1 MRNPLGAILL
11 LADGILSSLP
21 SVSDPTQSSILTAD
35 ARSSL
40 VDVAANIQLCAR
52 HQKVIIDEVLTFSRL
67 DSKLLILAP
76 EKIRPPETVQS
87 VLKMVKAELDY
98 DKIQGSMALQP
109 SYIDLA
115 IDNVLLDPGR
125 LAQIILNFM
134 TSR

>member
-1 MRNPLGAILL
+1 M
-11 LADGILSSLP
+11 
-21 SVSDPTQSSILTAD
+21 SDPTQSSILTAD

-76 EKIRPPETVQS
+76 EKIRPTETVQS

-98 DKIQGSMALQP
+98 DNIQGSMALQP
-109 SYIDLA
+109 SYTDLA
-115 IDNVLLDPGR
+115 VDNVLLDPGR

>member
-21 SVSDPTQSSILTAD
+21 AVSDPTQSSILIAD

-76 EKIRPPETVQS
+76 EKIRPTETVQS

-109 SYIDLA
+109 SYTDLA
-115 IDNVLLDPGR
+115 VDNVLLDPGR